1 MKVYYD
7 SKPDAILY
15 QPLPDGTANV
25 YLRKN
30 ITQAERSTFNQD
42 QEEKQTVWTADEKNI
57 QTELS
62 KEDVEANFDQ
72 LFLTADFP
80 APTLEERMAVLESA
94 IAEVTS
100 EVTSNG

>member
-7 SKPDAILY
+7 SQPEKILY
-15 QPLPDGTANV
+15 QPMPDGTANV

-30 ITQAERSTFNQD
+30 IAQAERSTFNQD
-42 QEEKQTVWTADEKNI
+42 KEEKQTVWTADEKNI
-57 QTELS
+57 QTTLS
-62 KEDVEANFDQ
+62 KDDVEANFDQ

-80 APTLEERMAVLESA
+80 SPTLEERVAVLESA

-100 EVTSNG
+100 ND

>member
-7 SKPDAILY
+7 TKPERILY

-25 YLRKN
+25 YLRRN

-42 QEEKQTVWTADEKNI
+42 QEERQTVWTADEKNI

-72 LFLTADFP
+72 LFITADFP
-80 APTLEERMAVLESA
+80 APTLEERVAVLEA
-94 IAEVTS
+94 ALMEVT
-100 EVTSNG
+100 TNG

>member
-7 SKPDAILY
+7 SKPEAILY
-15 QPLPDGTANV
+15 QPLPNCTANV

-30 ITQAERSTFNQD
+30 ITQAERSTFNED
-42 QEEKQTVWTADEKNI
+42 TEEKQAVWTADEKNI

-72 LFLTADFP
+72 LFMTADFP
-80 APTLEERMAVLESA
+80 APTLEERVAVLEA
-94 IAEVTS
+94 AVTEVA
-100 EVTSNG
+100 SNG

>member
-7 SKPDAILY
+7 TEPEKILY
-15 QPLPDGTANV
+15 QPLQDGTANV

-30 ITQAERSTFNQD
+30 ITQAERSTFNED
-42 QEEKQTVWTADEKNI
+42 KEEKQSVWTADEKNI

-62 KEDVEANFDQ
+62 REDVEANFDQ

-80 APTLEERMAVLESA
+80 APTLEERVAVLESA

-100 EVTSNG
+100 NG

>member
-7 SKPDAILY
+7 TEPEKILY

-30 ITQAERSTFNQD
+30 IAQAERSTFNQD
-42 QEEKQTVWTADEKNI
+42 QEEKQIVWTADEKNI

-62 KEDVEANFDQ
+62 KDDVEANFDQ

-80 APTLEERMAVLESA
+80 VPALEERVAVLESA
-94 IAEVTS
+94 IAEVTN
-100 EVTSNG
+100 NG

>member
-7 SKPDAILY
+7 TEPAKILF

-30 ITQAERSTFNQD
+30 IAQAERSTFNQD
-42 QEEKQTVWTADEKNI
+42 QEEKQTLWTADEKHI

-62 KEDVEANFDQ
+62 KKDVEANFDQ

-80 APTLEERMAVLESA
+80 PPALEDRVAVLEA
-94 IAEVTS
+94 ALMEVTA
-100 EVTSNG
+100 ND

>member
-7 SKPDAILY
+7 TEPEKILY

-30 ITQAERSTFNQD
+30 IAQAERSTFNQD
-42 QEEKQTVWTADEKNI
+42 QEEKQIVWTADEKNI

-62 KEDVEANFDQ
+62 KDDVEANFDQ
-72 LFLTADFP
+72 LFLTADFSE
-80 APTLEERMAVLESA
+80 PTLEERVAVLESA

-100 EVTSNG
+100 NG

>member
-7 SKPDAILY
+7 TEPEKILY

-25 YLRKN
+25 YLRRN
-30 ITQAERSTFNQD
+30 ITQAERSVFNQD
-42 QEEKQTVWTADEKNI
+42 KEEKQTVWTADEKNLK
-57 QTELS
+57 TELS

-80 APTLEERMAVLESA
+80 APTLEERVAVLEA
-94 IAEVTS
+94 AVMEVTA
-100 EVTSNG
+100 NG

>member
-7 SKPDAILY
+7 TEPEKILY

-30 ITQAERSTFNQD
+30 ITPAERSTFNED
-42 QEEKQTVWTADEKNI
+42 KEEKQSVWTADEKNI
-57 QTELS
+57 KTELS
-62 KEDVEANFDQ
+62 KDDVEANFDQ

-80 APTLEERMAVLESA
+80 APTLEERVAVLESA

-100 EVTSNG
+100 NG

>member
-7 SKPDAILY
+7 TEPEKILY
-15 QPLPDGTANV
+15 QPLPDGKANV

-30 ITQAERSTFNQD
+30 ITQAERSVFNQD
-42 QEEKQTVWTADEKNI
+42 KEEKQTVWTADEKSI

-62 KEDVEANFDQ
+62 KEDVETNFDQ

-80 APTLEERMAVLESA
+80 APTLEERVAALETAVM
-94 IAEVTS
+94 EVTA
-100 EVTSNG
+100 NG

>member
-7 SKPDAILY
+7 TEPEKILY
-15 QPLPDGTANV
+15 QPLPNGTANV

-42 QEEKQTVWTADEKNI
+42 KEEKQAVWTADEKNI

-62 KEDVEANFDQ
+62 KEDIEANFDQ
-72 LFLTADFP
+72 LFVTADFP
-80 APTLEERMAVLESA
+80 APTLEERVAVLEA
-94 IAEVTS
+94 AVMEVTA
-100 EVTSNG
+100 NG

>member
-30 ITQAERSTFNQD
+30 IAQAERSTFNQGG
-42 QEEKQTVWTADEKNI
+42 EETQTVWTADEKNI

-62 KEDVEANFDQ
+62 KEDVEASFDQ

-80 APTLEERMAVLESA
+80 TPTLEERVSVLESA
-94 IAEVTS
+94 MAEVTN
-100 EVTSNG
+100 NG

>member
-7 SKPDAILY
+7 TEPEKILY

-30 ITQAERSTFNQD
+30 IAQAERSIFNQD
-42 QEEKQTVWTADEKNI
+42 QEEKQIVWTADEKNI

-62 KEDVEANFDQ
+62 KDDVEANFDQ
-72 LFLTADFP
+72 LFLTADFSD
-80 APTLEERMAVLESA
+80 PTLEERVAVLESA

-100 EVTSNG
+100 NG

>member
-7 SKPDAILY
+7 TEPEKILY

-30 ITQAERSTFNQD
+30 ITQAERSTFNED
-42 QEEKQTVWTADEKNI
+42 KEEKQSVWTADEKNI
-57 QTELS
+57 KTELS
-62 KEDVEANFDQ
+62 KDDVEVNFDQ

-80 APTLEERMAVLESA
+80 VPTLEDRVAVLESA

-100 EVTSNG
+100 NG

>member
-30 ITQAERSTFNQD
+30 IEQEEQPTFNQG
-42 QEEKQTVWTADEKNI
+42 QEETQTVWTADEKQI
-57 QTELS
+57 ITTMTKDEVTAS
-62 KEDVEANFDQ
+62 FDS
-72 LFLTADFP
+72 LFLSADIP
-80 APTLEERMAVLESA
+80 TPTLKERVAVLENA
-94 IAEVTS
+94 IAEMTS
-100 EVTSNG
+100 EVVSNG

>member
-72 LFLTADFP
+72 LFLTSDFP
-80 APTLEERMAVLESA
+80 TPSLEERITALEQA
-94 IAEVTS
+94 IMEVN
-100 EVTSNG
+100 NG

>member
-7 SKPDAILY
+7 SKPEAILY

-30 ITQAERSTFNQD
+30 ITQAERSTFNED
-42 QEEKQTVWTADEKNI
+42 KEEKQVVWTADEKNI

-72 LFLTADFP
+72 LFMTADFP
-80 APTLEERMAVLESA
+80 APTLEERVAVLEA
-94 IAEVTS
+94 AVMEVA
-100 EVTSNG
+100 SNG

>member
-30 ITQAERSTFNQD
+30 IEQAERSTFNQG
-42 QEEKQTVWTADEKNI
+42 QEETQTVWTADEKNVK
-57 QTELS
+57 TKLS
-62 KEDVEANFDQ
+62 KEDVEANFDP
-72 LFLTADFP
+72 LFLTANFP
-80 APTLEERMAVLESA
+80 EPTLEERMAVLESA

-100 EVTSNG
+100 NG

>member
-30 ITQAERSTFNQD
+30 IEQAERSTFNEGK
-42 QEEKQTVWTADEKNI
+42 EEKMTVWTADEK
-57 QTELS
+57 QVVTTMTKDE
-62 KEDVEANFDQ
+62 VTANLDS
-72 LFLTADFP
+72 LFLSADIP
-80 APTLEERMAVLESA
+80 TPTLKERVIALERA
-94 IAEVTS
+94 IMEVN
-100 EVTSNG
+100 NG